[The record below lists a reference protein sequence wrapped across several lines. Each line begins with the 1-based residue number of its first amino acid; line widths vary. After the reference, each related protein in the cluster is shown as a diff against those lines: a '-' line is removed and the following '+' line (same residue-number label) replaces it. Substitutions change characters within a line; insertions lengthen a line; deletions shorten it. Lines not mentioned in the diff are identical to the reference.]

1 MALVATPHQDPGTV
15 VIVDPAIIAIVQIDG
30 TGSSCEMV
38 SIGWRSFMKQLRI
51 SVIAMTCMICL
62 LSSAA
67 LPANAKSTKASSKDK
82 APKKQEAPATTA
94 AASPDSTLRGF
105 HVYIPATA
113 GFAGL
118 LHPNLTQLPVSSV
131 DGNGV
136 VTIDPSHVLLKR
148 GEGYQLKP
156 ALSIGLL
163 WWYQSTKSW
172 YGAGIGTHV
181 VFIPTSDG
189 TSPAPAVTLHVGERK
204 NHIYVG
210 ALFAPKDEIQF
221 PESARQIIVS
231 ADKIPDY
238 ATHNTGRGLQLY
250 FGIVILGQS
259 LTSPGTTESQAKK
272 N

>member
-1 MALVATPHQDPGTV
+1 M
-15 VIVDPAIIAIVQIDG
+15 
-30 TGSSCEMV
+30 
-38 SIGWRSFMKQLRI
+38 RRLRI
-51 SVIAMTCMICL
+51 CVIAMICL
-62 LSSAA
+62 ICFFLSTHAPAA
-67 LPANAKSTKASSKDK
+67 TAKTTKPSPTKPTPDHR
-82 APKKQEAPATTA
+82 KKQGAPATA
-94 AASPDSTLRGF
+94 AAAPADTTLLGF

-136 VTIDPSHVLLKR
+136 VTIDPNHVLLKR

-163 WWYQSTKSW
+163 WWYQSKKSW

-181 VFIPTSDG
+181 VFIPTADG
-189 TSPAPAVTLHVGERK
+189 TSPAPAITLHVGERK
-204 NHIYVG
+204 NHIYAG

-221 PESARQIIVS
+221 PGSARQIIVS

-272 N
+272 NIDDAATDDATGSSRE